1 MGSIQQQKYNGGPG
15 VINIDWINEGQKHE
29 ECLYLFCGEVQ
40 PSGLKLKKKQDY
52 SYVIHASLRLLYGSL
67 KSSNTN

>member
-40 PSGLKLKKKQDY
+40 PSGLKLKKKQQWKHKTIVMWYMQVSD
-52 SYVIHASLRLLYGSL
+52 SYMDP
-67 KSSNTN
+67 